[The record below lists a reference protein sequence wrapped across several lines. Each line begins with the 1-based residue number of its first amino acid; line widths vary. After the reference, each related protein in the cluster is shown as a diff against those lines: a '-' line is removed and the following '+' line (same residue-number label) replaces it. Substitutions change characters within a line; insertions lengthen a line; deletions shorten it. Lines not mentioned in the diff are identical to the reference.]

1 MRFVMNKLLFPIFA
15 VPLFLMGC
23 AYAPPQS
30 KIDAQTAA
38 QMPPPMAWTQDT
50 IAGEI
55 GGHWL
60 DDFADPALTALVT
73 EALNANRDI
82 EIAAQNV
89 ARAKALLGQSRAALL
104 PSLNISAS
112 ANESGALGGGTSS
125 RTALRTGLGASWEAD
140 IWGKLSAGKAASA
153 ADYLAADARLKSARL
168 SLAAQTARA
177 YFLAIEAQLQSEL
190 SASTLKAQE
199 ETLDIVKARKR
210 LGFSARQ
217 DLVLALSDVASA
229 RDSLSAAK
237 NAHRNALR
245 ALEMLLWRYPNA
257 KTALKTNLP
266 DHGRP
271 IPAGTP
277 VALLERRPDILAAKA
292 DVRSAFALTIRAKAD
307 RWPALNLSADLAAA
321 GQNLNTL
328 FDGPNLALNLG
339 ARLAA
344 PLFDG
349 NLRKNRVEAAKVS
362 QKQSLARYGQSVLS
376 AYGEV
381 EGGLDRWRTLQERG
395 GYLVQAEEAANET
408 LRLAQLRYQAGQS
421 DLLDVLTLRQRAFSA
436 SRARLAN
443 QRARLD
449 ARLDVY
455 LALGGDF

>member
-1 MRFVMNKLLFPIFA
+1 MRFVMNNFFPLPLLTA
-15 VPLFLMGC
+15 LALGAC
-23 AYAPPQS
+23 SYAPPTA

-38 QMPPPMAWTQDT
+38 QMPPPSGWTQDT

-125 RTALRTGLGASWEAD
+125 RTTLRSGLGASWEAD

-153 ADYLAADARLKSARL
+153 ADYLAADARLKAARL

-177 YFLAIEAQLQSEL
+177 YFLAIESQLQSEL

-199 ETLDIVKARKR
+199 GTLNIVEVRKR

-229 RDSLSAAK
+229 RDNFSAAK

-245 ALEMLLWRYPNA
+245 ALEVLLWRYPDA
-257 KTALKTNLP
+257 KIVLKASLP
-266 DHGRP
+266 EHARP

-292 DVRSAFALTIRAKAD
+292 DVRAAFALTKRAKAD
-307 RWPALNLSADLAAA
+307 RWPVLNLSADMDAA
-321 GQNLNTL
+321 GRNLNTL
-328 FDGPNLALNLG
+328 FDGPNVALSLG

-349 NLRKNRVEAAKVS
+349 GLRKNRIKAAKAS
-362 QKQSLARYGQSVLS
+362 QRQSLARYGNSVLN
-376 AYGEV
+376 AFAEV
-381 EGGLDRWRTLQERG
+381 ENDLDRWRTLQERG
-395 GYLVQAEEAANET
+395 RYLVEAEEAANET
-408 LRLAQLRYQAGQS
+408 LRLAQLRYRAGQS
-421 DLLDVLTLRQRAFSA
+421 DLLDVLTLRQRAFAA
-436 SRARLAN
+436 SRSRLAN

>member
-1 MRFVMNKLLFPIFA
+1 MRFVMNKFLFPIFA
-15 VPLFLMGC
+15 LLPFLMGC
-23 AYAPPQS
+23 ANTSLTQ
-30 KIDAQTAA
+30 INAQTAA
-38 QMPPPMAWTQDT
+38 QMPPPSAWTQET

-104 PSLNISAS
+104 PSLNVSAS

-125 RTALRTGLGASWEAD
+125 RTTLRTGLGASWEAD

-153 ADYLAADARLKSARL
+153 ADYLAANARLKAARL

-177 YFLAIEAQLQSEL
+177 YFQAIEAQLQSEL

-199 ETLDIVKARKR
+199 ETLGIVKTRKR

-229 RDSLSAAK
+229 RDNYSAAK

-245 ALEMLLWRYPNA
+245 ALEVLLWRYPDA
-257 KTALKTNLP
+257 KIALKTNLP
-266 DHGRP
+266 EHARP

-292 DVRSAFALTIRAKAD
+292 DVRSAFALTKRAKAD
-307 RWPALNLSADLAAA
+307 RWPALSLSADLDAA
-321 GQNLNTL
+321 GQSLSTL

-349 NLRKNRVEAAKVS
+349 NLRKNRIAAAKAS
-362 QKQSLARYGQSVLS
+362 QKQSLARYGNSVLN
-376 AYGEV
+376 AYAEV

-395 GYLVQAEEAANET
+395 GYLVQAEDAANET